1 MHQNNVT
8 SLRTFLLL
16 TTLFIL
22 GSTGCYYDVEEDF
35 KKMVDCNT
43 DGVSYTNDI
52 VPILQNRCYKCH
64 AEGLNLGNVTLE
76 GYDRL
81 KLLVNSGRFLGAI
94 RRDPGFSPMPQ
105 NEAMLPDCQI
115 MKISAWIE
123 AGAPN
128 N

>member
-1 MHQNNVT
+1 MHHNKLT
-8 SLRTFLLL
+8 SYRHFLLFTAML
-16 TTLFIL
+16 CL
-22 GSTGCYYDVEEDF
+22 GLPGCYYDVEEDF
-35 KKMVDCNT
+35 EKMVDCVT
-43 DGVSYTNDI
+43 DNVSYANDI

-81 KLLVNSGRFLGAI
+81 KLLVDSGRFLGAI
-94 RRDPGFSPMPQ
+94 RRDPGYSPMPQ

>member
-8 SLRTFLLL
+8 SPRTFLLL
-16 TTLFIL
+16 TTLLIL
-22 GSTGCYYDVEEDF
+22 GLTGCYYDVEEDF